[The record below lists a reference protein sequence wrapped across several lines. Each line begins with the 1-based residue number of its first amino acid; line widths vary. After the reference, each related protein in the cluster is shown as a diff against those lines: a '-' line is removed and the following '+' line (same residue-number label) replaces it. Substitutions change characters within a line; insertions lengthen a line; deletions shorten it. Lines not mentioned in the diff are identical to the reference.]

1 MYLYLRF
8 KIWKPL
14 AGSFKCMVYQ
24 KTRQQKSSVLVKH
37 NFAHSNGR
45 NIALFMCT
53 LNLSS
58 VLTHNGS
65 TMVSVVK
72 LKCQDTKA
80 HQKSTETMAEMQ
92 QLKLWQPH
100 TIHKS
105 QFWLKCQ
112 TNFATNFA
120 VIEMTHWLLCSLAH
134 TYTHIYAH
142 SGANKHSKTHIALM
156 KRNIFETMLIAN
168 DANRSCIER
177 SICNQIIRRNFY
189 SPCTEKNILCYR
201 TNINIQWSI
210 NKSPNS

>member
-24 KTRQQKSSVLVKH
+24 KTRQQKPSVLVKH

-120 VIEMTHWLLCSLAH
+120 VIEMTHWLLCALAH
-134 TYTHIYAH
+134 TYTHTY
-142 SGANKHSKTHIALM
+142 THIQA
-156 KRNIFETMLIAN
+156 
-168 DANRSCIER
+168 
-177 SICNQIIRRNFY
+177 Q
-189 SPCTEKNILCYR
+189 
-201 TNINIQWSI
+201 TNTLKHISL
-210 NKSPNS
+210 